1 MQIWNGSGQL
11 LFGIGELSWSI
22 HNILSAN
29 NVLLLSRYN
38 REGQAISLRASAP
51 PQTAAHQETLQPL
64 PSACPPTNNDVDEID
79 DDTLIN
85 QYDVSGG
92 IGREI
97 FGALGTGGLEDVGED
112 EDEEFGLADKGKSI
126 IHCSNVAH
134 IY

>member
-1 MQIWNGSGQL
+1 M
-11 LFGIGELSWSI
+11 
-22 HNILSAN
+22 
-29 NVLLLSRYN
+29 LSRYN
-38 REGQAISLRASAP
+38 GKDQAISLPAHSTAP
-51 PQTAAHQETLQPL
+51 PQMTVHQETLQPL

-112 EDEEFGLADKGKSI
+112 EDEEWGLADKGKQI
-126 IHCSNVAH
+126 IPHSNVAH
-134 IY
+134 I